1 MGKEE
6 EIPSEDSSEEI
17 EEEIFNL
24 LGVEIILRHNF
35 LNGSITI
42 HGKTY
47 AIEKEAWKIDLE
59 LTRLKNRFLSF
70 PDDPLNLVLLGNF
83 EKKFIK
89 PEDIEKEQH

>member
-1 MGKEE
+1 MGKVE
-6 EIPSEDSSEEI
+6 EIPGENSQEEF

-35 LNGSITI
+35 LKGSITM

-47 AIEKEAWKIDLE
+47 PIEKEAWKIDLE
-59 LTRLKNRFLSF
+59 LTKLKNRFLSF
-70 PDDPLNLVLLGNF
+70 PGDPLNLVLLGNF

-89 PEDIEKEQH
+89 AEDIEKDQH